1 MYHYLV
7 GVSLF
12 KSFTPYFRKH
22 IFATLSGEE
31 FLYVNTLIIFL
42 LVLLYFI
49 YKTSQRKIK
58 NVHDI
63 FKNYKQ
69 LTLSQF
75 LAILFISC
83 IAVLSS
89 VFVFEFDRN
98 YNTPLMN
105 SIYLESL
112 TTISLIIIA
121 IFLYNEKYTYKQICG
136 FFLVIAGIFLI
147 SNK

>member
-1 MYHYLV
+1 MYHYLI
-7 GVSLF
+7 GVSVF

-22 IFATLSGEE
+22 IFATLSSEE
-31 FLYVNTLIIFL
+31 FLYANTVLISV
-42 LVLLYFI
+42 LVFLYFI

-58 NVHDI
+58 SVHDI

-75 LAILFISC
+75 LAILFISS

-105 SIYLESL
+105 SIYLETL
-112 TTISLIIIA
+112 TTISLIFIA
-121 IFLYNEKYTYKQICG
+121 IFLYKEKYTYTQICG
-136 FFLVIAGIFLI
+136 FFLVITGIFLI